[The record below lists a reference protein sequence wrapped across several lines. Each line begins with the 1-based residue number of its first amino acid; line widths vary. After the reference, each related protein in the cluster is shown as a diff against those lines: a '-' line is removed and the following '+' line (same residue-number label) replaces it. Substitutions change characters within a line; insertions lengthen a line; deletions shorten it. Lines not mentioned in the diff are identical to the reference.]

1 MSARID
7 QSHESLAP
15 VADLPWNPYNPFMP
29 FVYMLRCRDGSF
41 YTGSTTDLARRLK
54 QHHLGRAS
62 KYTRS
67 RLPVTLCWVREV
79 DTWSTA
85 LSEEHRVK
93 TFTHAQKLALIV
105 NAKTQEHHR
114 S

>member
-1 MSARID
+1 MQD
-7 QSHESLAP
+7 PTEPHAP
-15 VADLPWNPYNPFMP
+15 IADLLWNPYNPFMP

-79 DTWSTA
+79 DTWSAA

-93 TFTHAQKLALIV
+93 TFTHEQKQALIV
-105 NAKTQEHHR
+105 TDNSQER
-114 S
+114 RLS